1 MCVAVNPW
9 PQRCTNTMG
18 TYKRSITPGLC
29 PLELRV
35 SLRRTQDIH
44 AARNLPLELVCV
56 PSYAENEEARLE
68 EITTFPAE
76 LDSSPGSCCKKS
88 FKMVGEGGEFGQ
100 RVKEER
106 KREDQ

>member
-9 PQRCTNTMG
+9 PQHGTNTMG
-18 TYKRSITPGLC
+18 TYKRNATPGFC

-35 SLRRTQDIH
+35 SLRRTQDIR
-44 AARNLPLELVCV
+44 AARNLPFELVCV
-56 PSYAENEEARLE
+56 PSGAENEEAQLE
-68 EITTFPAE
+68 EITTFPAG
-76 LDSSPGSCCKKS
+76 LDSSPGSCLKKS
-88 FKMVGEGGEFGQ
+88 FKMVGEGGELRQ